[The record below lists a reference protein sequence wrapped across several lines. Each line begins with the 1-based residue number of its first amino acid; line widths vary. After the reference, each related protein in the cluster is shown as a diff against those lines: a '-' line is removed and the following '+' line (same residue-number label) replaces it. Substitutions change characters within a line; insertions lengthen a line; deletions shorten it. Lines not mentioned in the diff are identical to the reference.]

1 MHTHFFVHSKILFA
15 YRIVIGSDRIWGD
28 PIRNPIIPIGSDRI
42 WADPIRIRSD
52 KTIGLSDRI
61 GFELIRSESDPNPI
75 RQDYR
80 IIGSDRIWADPIR
93 SDPLP
98 PLAIVNME

>member
-1 MHTHFFVHSKILFA
+1 MHTHFFVHSQILFA
-15 YRIVIGSDRIWGD
+15 YRIVIGSD
-28 PIRNPIIPIGSDRI
+28 
-42 WADPIRIRSD
+42 
-52 KTIGLSDRI
+52 LSW
-61 GFELIRSESDPNPI
+61 SDPNSI

-98 PLAIVNME
+98 PLADDDESLCVHKKINDYLQDVS